1 MSIAK
6 SHRINNEIRVPQ
18 VRLIGRDGENVGV
31 VSIDEANRIAE
42 DAALDLVEIVPNAS
56 PPVCRIMDFGKFK
69 FEEGKKASQARKR
82 QKQIEIKEVKFRPTT
97 DEADYQVKMRNLTR
111 FLNEGNKGKV
121 TIRYRGREMSHK
133 ELGMDVLQ
141 RVENELVEIAVVEQ
155 KPKLEGRQMVMVLA
169 PKKQK

>member
-42 DAALDLVEIVPNAS
+42 EAALDLVEIVPNAS
-56 PPVCRIMDFGKFK
+56 PPVCRVMDFGKFK

-97 DEADYQVKMRNLTR
+97 DEADYQVKLRNLTR

-141 RVENELVEIAVVEQ
+141 RVESELAEIAIVEQ
-155 KPKLEGRQMVMVLA
+155 KPKLEGRQMIMVLA

>member
-1 MSIAK
+1 M
-6 SHRINNEIRVPQ
+6 PQ

-42 DAALDLVEIVPNAS
+42 EAALDLVEIVPNAS
-56 PPVCRIMDFGKFK
+56 PPVCRVMDFGKFK

-97 DEADYQVKMRNLTR
+97 DEADYQVKLRNLTR

-141 RVENELVEIAVVEQ
+141 RVESELAEIAIVEQ
-155 KPKLEGRQMVMVLA
+155 KPKLEGRQMIMVLA

>member
-1 MSIAK
+1 M
-6 SHRINNEIRVPQ
+6 PQ